1 MSDSRSLR
9 VVMLPCIRWQPAR
22 DRYQPDLAP
31 DPLQLDRLLHAQGI
45 EVELIDPGERPR
57 NPLAGRAT
65 LLEGMDPLRALRV
78 ALGRRDVDLVVSV
91 FEGAALALT
100 LLRPL
105 LRFKAPIVL
114 WDLGLEDRWRLR
126 RWVLDRI
133 IPRLDG
139 IFVLSASQRDVIA
152 RRWGR
157 SEGVEVIGY
166 QIDTDFYRPAPP
178 APGGPVLAVGED
190 AGRDFE
196 TMLSAID
203 GLDTDVVLKTRR
215 IAADRALP
223 PRVRIVREWL
233 DDRQFRDLYAAARI
247 VVVPLHDVANAS
259 GVTAIAEAAA
269 MGLPMVVTETDSTRD
284 FIVPGETCLAVQ
296 RGDVAGM
303 RAAISRLLAEPD
315 LRARLAHNARGFA
328 EERFGAEAFAASFAA
343 AVRTHARP
351 RGAGG

>member
-1 MSDSRSLR
+1 M
-9 VVMLPCIRWQPAR
+9 
-22 DRYQPDLAP
+22 
-31 DPLQLDRLLHAQGI
+31 
-45 EVELIDPGERPR
+45 
-57 NPLAGRAT
+57 
-65 LLEGMDPLRALRV
+65 
-78 ALGRRDVDLVVSV
+78 
-91 FEGAALALT
+91 
-100 LLRPL
+100 
-105 LRFKAPIVL
+105 
-114 WDLGLEDRWRLR
+114 
-126 RWVLDRI
+126 
-133 IPRLDG
+133 
-139 IFVLSASQRDVIA
+139 
-152 RRWGR
+152 
-157 SEGVEVIGY
+157 
-166 QIDTDFYRPAPP
+166 
-178 APGGPVLAVGED
+178 LAVGED

-315 LRARLAHNARGFA
+315 LRARLAHNARRFA

-343 AVRTHARP
+343 AVRRHARP